1 MRELHEISPEV
12 TFRSRRKRRK
22 DEEKH
27 EEEEERTEEKNQAQQ
42 VVSKRLGVSK
52 DNTWGTINRSTGP

>member
-1 MRELHEISPEV
+1 MKKS
-12 TFRSRRKRRK
+12 TKKRRREG
-22 DEEKH
+22 D
-27 EEEEERTEEKNQAQQ
+27 REKNQAQQ